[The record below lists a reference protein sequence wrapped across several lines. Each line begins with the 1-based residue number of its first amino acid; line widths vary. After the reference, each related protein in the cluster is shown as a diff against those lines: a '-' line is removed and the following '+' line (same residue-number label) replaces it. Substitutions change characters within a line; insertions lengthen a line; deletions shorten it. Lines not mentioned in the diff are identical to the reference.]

1 VREPEEEHW
10 RQAADRLFDSLEVE
24 ATPLPFCPVVLLDG
38 SECLQL
44 LPADVDEQC
53 PHREPGPAPEA
64 LGEVISALRHEVSEA
79 REIARGLAA
88 LTRYRW
94 GDKGVDTVLR
104 RLRLGLRQP
113 EWLQP
118 DMGWPLP

>member
-1 VREPEEEHW
+1 MTEPDEHW
-10 RQAADRLFDSLEVE
+10 KQAADRLFDALEVE
-24 ATPLPFCPVVLLDG
+24 ATPLPFCQVVLLDA

-44 LPADVDEQC
+44 LSSDADQQC
-53 PHREPGPAPEA
+53 PHRAPGPAPEA
-64 LGEVISALRHEVSEA
+64 LGEVITALRRDVAEA

-94 GDKGVDTVLR
+94 GDKGVDTVLH
-104 RLRLGLRQP
+104 RLRLGPRQP
-113 EWLQP
+113 DWLQP